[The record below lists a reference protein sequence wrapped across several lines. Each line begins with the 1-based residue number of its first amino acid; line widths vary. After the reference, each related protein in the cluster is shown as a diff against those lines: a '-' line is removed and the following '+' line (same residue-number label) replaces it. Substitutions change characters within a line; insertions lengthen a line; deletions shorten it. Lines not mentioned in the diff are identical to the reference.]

1 MLANNENGFNL
12 LLDVI
17 KKVRSVTKK
26 ELSISIHPRYLTNL
40 SEKDRMTLQKLNLK
54 EIVVM
59 LYSNNAQTVITT
71 MKNIIDKTNGLNIA
85 LAQSVE
91 QNINQGEAYSSLDH
105 TDFINA
111 VQKIEQEL
119 NHIGLKAIYIQS
131 WEDYKRGD

>member
-1 MLANNENGFNL
+1 MAAKIGGVLI
-12 LLDVI
+12 DVAADVS
-17 KKVRSVTKK
+17 KLVEGMTKA
-26 ELSISIHPRYLTNL
+26 
-40 SEKDRMTLQKLNLK
+40 Q
-54 EIVVM
+54 
-59 LYSNNAQTVITT
+59 QTVDRTASNIKSSLGPLAGIISGIVSVSA